1 MKNIFFIVISLS
13 FSLIHAQFVSRSEV
27 MSQID
32 VFLQKDVDETDS
44 SHIVYEILGAKQ
56 LQLMVDASVEEF
68 DGRYIL
74 QFYSES
80 RKAKLHEESELRNF
94 AVDDLKRIFGNDVF
108 RSSKITRVG
117 FEYQQRNGVSEIV
130 GGVVMISQLLQ
141 ERPIRG
147 NAFIFMFYDAYSKLK
162 RIEYRWLQTKKKVV
176 RNVLRSAD
184 VKQSHKNVL
193 ENKILEINDDLIKE
207 KIHGELYKAV
217 QSWRLL
223 IDSTGKEILTPS
235 ITYLGLFDDAGI
247 TRYISFD
254 VDVFSGKAEK
264 QKNEICSSKG
274 DE

>member
-74 QFYSES
+74 QFCSES
-80 RKAKLHEESELRNF
+80 RNVKLHEESELRNF
-94 AVDDLKRIFGNDVF
+94 AADDMKRVFGNDVF

-117 FEYQQRNGVSEIV
+117 FEYQQRNEVSEIV
-130 GGVVMISQLLQ
+130 GGIVMINQLLQ

-147 NAFIFMFYDAYSKLK
+147 NAFIFMFYDAYSNLK
-162 RIEYRWLQTKKKVV
+162 KIEYRWLQTKKKVV
-176 RNVLRSAD
+176 RNIVRNGD
-184 VKQSHKNVL
+184 VKKKHKNVL

-217 QSWRLL
+217 QSWHIL